1 MGYLAAMIRNHN
13 MSRHDALISF
23 HAAVASIAAD
33 LNHLGAEWQ
42 MGQIRELLSDFAE
55 CSPVKG
61 ERE

>member
-1 MGYLAAMIRNHN
+1 
-13 MSRHDALISF
+13 LISF

-55 CSPVKG
+55 CFLVKG
-61 ERE
+61 EKE